1 MFLSQSRGESDKKH
15 SDFSHFVSDP
25 CADRDSLVKTPGI
38 TGVGRLR
45 MSMPPP
51 PGRPF
56 PGSENWPPDL
66 AQLHDAACE
75 AYAAG
80 AYTAAGVVCG
90 HLLAVWAARES
101 LSGCEMF
108 LEYVDE
114 IIGTPLAQ
122 PEGEAGADPSR
133 KAGNRGPLRTTTHE
147 EASRVLAFVQ
157 HLLNSVY
164 RAPPS

>member
-1 MFLSQSRGESDKKH
+1 ML
-15 SDFSHFVSDP
+15 
-25 CADRDSLVKTPGI
+25 
-38 TGVGRLR
+38 
-45 MSMPPP
+45 PPP
-51 PGRPF
+51 DRPF

-80 AYTAAGVVCG
+80 AYTAAGVICG

-101 LSGCEMF
+101 LSGGEMF

-114 IIGTPLAQ
+114 VIGTPLPQ
-122 PEGEAGADPSR
+122 PEGDAGADRSR
-133 KAGNRGPLRTTTHE
+133 IAGNGRGQPPRTTTHE